1 MKLAN
6 LIQRNE
12 IIIGT
17 ICFFIMY
24 CIYAVMSGNVGLFD
38 LFYTSFAFLLTFGT
52 MTVIYNYYIFQ
63 KTL

>member
-1 MKLAN
+1 MELAN

-17 ICFFIMY
+17 ICFFLLY
-24 CIYAVMSGNVGLFD
+24 AIYAFISGNIGLFD
-38 LFYTSFAFLLTFGT
+38 LFYTTIAFLLTYGT

>member
-1 MKLAN
+1 MELAN

-17 ICFFIMY
+17 IVFFMLY
-24 CIYAVMSGNVGLFD
+24 GVLALMSDNIGMFD
-38 LFYTSFAFLLTFGT
+38 LFYTTIAFLLTYGT

>member
-1 MKLAN
+1 MELAN

-17 ICFFIMY
+17 IYFFILY
-24 CIYAVMSGNVGLFD
+24 AFYAVITGNIGLFD
-38 LFYTSFAFLLTFGT
+38 LFYTTIAFLLTYGT

>member
-6 LIQRNE
+6 LIQKNE

-17 ICFFIMY
+17 IYFFLFY
-24 CIYAVMSGNVGLFD
+24 GIYAVINGTIGLFD
-38 LFYTSFAFLLTFGT
+38 LFYTTIAFLLTYGT

>member
-1 MKLAN
+1 MELAN

-17 ICFFIMY
+17 IYFFIL
-24 CIYAVMSGNVGLFD
+24 YAFYALTTGDIGLFD
-38 LFYTSFAFLLTFGT
+38 LFYTTIAFLLTYGT